1 MAENESNELI
11 PPVGDKDV
19 GYIIFRILDEILA
32 DKELLG
38 LPRKWQRNYE
48 LSRNRHWKGSG
59 GSKVSLVS
67 ANLLHD
73 HRQKTV
79 NMLTDNNPVFN
90 VAMIGGPG
98 DVDEQM
104 QEDLLHGAEY
114 WWNEQ
119 EQQSVLEASVITGE
133 IYGCTVEKVI
143 FNDELEY
150 GMGEIE
156 TELPDPY
163 HFGFYP
169 VKCKKLQKAEA
180 VLHYYPISVREAK
193 RKWPELAKGI
203 KADSAYMEEL
213 NDNRREMSSGGTT
226 GLSGS
231 YFSTLK
237 SVVKKIIG
245 TAGDTGTESDETL
258 VVECWVKDYS
268 INTETGLPLYQGFI
282 RCITTCNGGAMVLSD
297 KSNPSINPLLPN
309 DQAQKTYLYDKFP
322 FSLTPSITDPLIPWG
337 MSDFEQLEQL
347 QTEINKS
354 ISQITLF
361 KDKASRLKIINP
373 QDSGVPN
380 AHFTNYP
387 GILNP
392 SSAMTAQ
399 GIRYMEPPQIP
410 ADMIEVLKIY
420 QELFYKISGEFD
432 MEQANSQ
439 GANVIAYKAI
449 QALIERATTML
460 KGKIRNYGKMT
471 RERGRMF
478 LSHVLNWYTE
488 DRWVTWDE
496 DGASVS
502 RQINGAM
509 VNVPVKLTVVS
520 GSTMPKSRVQEREEA
535 IELFSKGAIDAE
547 ELLKKMDWSGRK
559 QVIQRMQA
567 GPFGAL
573 IEKISAMGMPQQII
587 KAIQEI
593 SQTDDKEFKMLAKKG
608 EIPQVGEILQQMA
621 QGGMVQPNMTGTE
634 YADMHVKDAEIRKLD
649 AESQKIVKEI
659 ELVQAHIDTER
670 KNQQATGAGISFD
683 QEKINIEKA
692 QTLNQIEDGKHRRNI
707 DKLNFIQNRK
717 KATTNQSG
725 QYDKSIT
732 KTTNEMDKEGKAKS
746 STVETQKIPQSEPG
760 QVQPDQ
766 NEPQET
772 PDQSEFSGETN
783 RTSGQG
789 PFRERGMV
797 SDNKVNI

>member
-11 PPVGDKDV
+11 PPAGDKDV
-19 GYIIFRILDEILA
+19 GFIIFRILDEILT

-38 LPRKWQRNYE
+38 LSKKWQRNYE
-48 LSRNRHWKGSG
+48 LSRNRHWKGTG
-59 GSKVSLVS
+59 GAKVSLVS

-104 QEDLLHGAEY
+104 QEDLLHCTEY

-119 EQQSVLEASVITGE
+119 EQQSVLESSVITGE

-150 GMGEIE
+150 GMGEVE
-156 TELPDPY
+156 TELVDPY

-180 VLHYYPISVREAK
+180 VLHYIPMSVREA
-193 RKWPELAKGI
+193 RRTWPDKAEMI
-203 KADSAYMEEL
+203 RADSAYLEDL
-213 NDNRREMSSGGTT
+213 NDNRREMSSGGAA
-226 GLSGS
+226 GLAGS
-231 YFSTLK
+231 YYSTLK

-245 TAGDTGTESDETL
+245 TSGDTGSDSDETL

-268 INTETGLPLYQGFI
+268 INPETGLPLYQGFI

-297 KSNPSINPLLPN
+297 KSNPSINPLLP
-309 DQAQKTYLYDKFP
+309 DEQAQKTYLYDKFP

-392 SSAMTAQ
+392 SSSMTAQ
-399 GIRYMEPPQIP
+399 GIRYMDPPQIP
-410 ADMIEVLKIY
+410 SDMIEILKIY

-496 DGASVS
+496 DGESVS
-502 RQINGAM
+502 RQINGTI

-559 QVIQRMQA
+559 QVVKRMQA

-573 IEKISAMGMPQQII
+573 IEKIAAMGMPQPII
-587 KAIQEI
+587 QAIQEI
-593 SQTDDKEFKMLAKKG
+593 SQTDDKEFKALAKRD

-621 QGGMVQPNMTGTE
+621 QGGMEQPNMTGAE
-634 YADMHVKDAEIRKLD
+634 YADMHVKDAEIKKIE
-649 AESQKIVKEI
+649 AEAEKIKAEI
-659 ELVQAHIDTER
+659 QLVLAQIDTER
-670 KNQQATGAGISFD
+670 SNQTATGAGIQFD
-683 QEKINIEKA
+683 SEKINIEKA
-692 QTLNQIEDGKHRRNI
+692 QTLNQIEDGKHRRNL
-707 DKLNFIQNRK
+707 DKANFLHSREQAEADK
-717 KATTNQSG
+717 TGK
-725 QYDKSIT
+725 YDKNVT
-732 KTTNEMDKEGKAKS
+732 KTTNEMGKDGKPKA
-746 STVETQKIPQSEPG
+746 STVETQTVPADS
-760 QVQPDQ
+760 D
-766 NEPQET
+766 
-772 PDQSEFSGETN
+772 FSGDSNQTA
-783 RTSGQG
+783 GQG
-789 PFRERGMV
+789 PFREKGMV
-797 SDNKVNI
+797 SDNEEKK